1 MTSQAVEDNDA
12 AGLVINRIIAEEQK
26 YQLECEER
34 ARRQRALKM
43 EEDRQA
49 RLAIEARA
57 RLERIFEGEEM
68 NSLQRSTMWCV
79 NILRQERLVEE
90 RLNRLVEERVVAIR
104 RQTDED
110 EEMEMETEQDEEMA
124 RWLEEEAKLKRE
136 IEEEAK
142 ST

>member
-12 AGLVINRIIAEEQK
+12 AGLIINRIIAEEQK

-49 RLAIEARA
+49 RLAIEKRA